1 MKYRMIEKRGD
12 VNTKLYTVE
21 ELKNYFSPLD
31 TDGTQLVSDDLLE
44 DWKNIQNINDLE
56 DYLAAEADG
65 MEVAYAFEET
75 PWYAVKYNDNDDLDY
90 GSFDLDE
97 AKEMAKNEGSSTIY
111 IIDDDDSF
119 CLGKYSYDSEHECWE
134 EIR

>member
-31 TDGTQLVSDDLLE
+31 TDGTQLVSDDLFE
-44 DWKNIQNINDLE
+44 DWKNIQSINDLE

-65 MEVAYAFEET
+65 MEVAYTF
-75 PWYAVKYNDNDDLDY
+75 
-90 GSFDLDE
+90 
-97 AKEMAKNEGSSTIY
+97 
-111 IIDDDDSF
+111 
-119 CLGKYSYDSEHECWE
+119 E